1 MLGSMEQEETRTR
14 QLGLRVVAAL
24 GGAAV
29 LVTLAFALA
38 GDDAGKLRMELAKTL
53 LDIGVVTLTVGLVK
67 WLFDQHREQ
76 TKREAQAAKEQT
88 DQERVELEFR
98 ASVTQALGE
107 QHGELYALR
116 RQLKI
121 GLGDPKCVG
130 ESLERLMRV
139 RSELGN
145 VGHHLRSKGLLDRQ
159 EQVVYHV
166 REARKYLEQVI
177 NELVEACR
185 TNVPLEGE
193 ALAGFL
199 GLGQG
204 TLDTAAYDIGFKAHY
219 LAAKLAAD
227 PSWMM
232 SDEQKQTIL
241 PAHDKWERR
250 QTGS

>member
-1 MLGSMEQEETRTR
+1 MEQEQTRTR
-14 QLGLRVVAAL
+14 QLGLRVAGGL
-24 GGAAV
+24 GGAAL
-29 LVTLAFALA
+29 LVVLAFALA
-38 GDDAGKLRMELAKTL
+38 GEDAGKLRMELAKTL

-67 WLFDQHREQ
+67 WLFDQHQERLE
-76 TKREAQAAKEQT
+76 REAKAAKEQA
-88 DQERVELEFR
+88 DKEQAELEFR
-98 ASVTQALGE
+98 AGVTKALGE

-145 VGHHLRSKGLLDRQ
+145 VGHHLRSKGLRERQ

-166 REARKYLEQVI
+166 REAREYLEQVI

-193 ALAGFL
+193 ALEGFL

-232 SDEQKQTIL
+232 SEEQEKTIL
-241 PAHDKWERR
+241 PALDKWESRR
-250 QTGS
+250 PQA